1 MQGDYKKSAR
11 IECGRPVFE
20 RFGGVAMWFVRDCEG
35 GSQPADKNQGD
46 EGEWWVGPIE
56 SVGFGGDMLLGPP
69 ARGPPAQAPLPPP
82 RTLQSRPERTRGL
95 PDRRCRNLNAL
106 ACHCAHMGCG
116 TVVIAHG

>member
-1 MQGDYKKSAR
+1 MQGDYKKSAL

-46 EGEWWVGPIE
+46 EGEWWVGPQE

-69 ARGPPAQAPLPPP
+69 ARGLLRVRDQATNPAKIWHSWRVYA
-82 RTLQSRPERTRGL
+82 R
-95 PDRRCRNLNAL
+95 
-106 ACHCAHMGCG
+106 AHSGDNKK
-116 TVVIAHG
+116 